1 MSAKSEALSALMKD
15 IMKMFLM
22 KEETGDLEVDEGT
35 KVEEEEHPQLG
46 KGEAQD
52 VAKQHLQKDPEA
64 YEDEKEGKPF
74 MMSMSRLAVKKEDKE
89 EKKED
94 KKEDFKKKFGR

>member
-22 KEETGDLEVDEGT
+22 KEETGDVEVDEGT
-35 KVEEEEHPQLG
+35 KVEESEHPQLG

-52 VAKQHLQKDPEA
+52 VAKQHLQEDPEA
-64 YEDEKEGKPF
+64 YEGEEEDDKPKGF
-74 MMSMSRLAVKKEDKE
+74 MMSMSKLAVKPK